1 MAAKKAELS
10 VFSVHPRKTTVLTGR
25 KIWLTW
31 PTMET
36 TVLKARNSLS
46 LLLRKAEKGEE
57 VLIRRGGSGPR
68 FRIVRVE
75 EPVKR
80 TLDPDPR
87 WKHRIAFK
95 DEDVWA
101 SEWKEE
107 E

>member
-1 MAAKKAELS
+1 VAFRNWKKSVLHPFQPSGELDIKKKLANIAN
-10 VFSVHPRKTTVLTGR
+10 V
-25 KIWLTW
+25 
-31 PTMET
+31 ET
-36 TVLKARNSLS
+36 TVLKAKNSLS

-57 VLIRRGGSGPR
+57 VLIRRGSSGTR

-80 TLDPDPR
+80 TLEPDPR
-87 WKHRIAFK
+87 WKNRIAFK
-95 DEDVWA
+95 DEDVWE